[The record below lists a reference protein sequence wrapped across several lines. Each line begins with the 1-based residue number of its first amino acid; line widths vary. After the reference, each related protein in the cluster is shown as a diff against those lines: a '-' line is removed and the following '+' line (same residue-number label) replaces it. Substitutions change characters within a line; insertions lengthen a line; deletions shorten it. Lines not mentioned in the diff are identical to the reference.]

1 MCHEAFS
8 GIYVCESLPRYNCR
22 PSDPRGYDFKKMAPH
37 MQRVCHGIGD
47 PGRYPLR
54 TLKHSEN
61 FLRPGNVDVSKING
75 KEGFFHSIGLQMKR
89 FQYKYKTLNGSC
101 SIRTINIP
109 NGVMLRDCSVVI
121 LGTTCRLCGQ
131 CFKCE
136 TDLNIHIA
144 LTHQTYSN
152 INGTAVK
159 ATQCTEDETE
169 MCKKITKSFDRV
181 TTLSEKNFTTKL
193 HKKLH
198 LTLKIGEEIVAKISM
213 KRKHL
218 KVNTANRCT
227 QTEQYGD
234 TKLSMDKDV
243 CESVIS
249 DIDPPVFCNSPY
261 QCCNSSIDVVNSPNR
276 YAVSNIVANEQTAC
290 EETIAYEGN
299 HVPFKLNESCAK
311 FPNEKCGAA
320 CNDPLNTV
328 PLESNIVPTTEKD
341 SLQHSNSKNASIFSE
356 KRSNSIFTETSKSV
370 SNFQEKHDSTKPV
383 TNSVNSSSER
393 MKQSQTNDSRVN
405 GRSKDVSVNETQ
417 TDINIHEKNKCVSEK
432 QLKSVPKVLQVIIPV
447 ILPIVVSNK
456 NISDPSPVKLMI
468 QPAES
473 QQQQE
478 KKLQEIQKTY
488 TVNIEDHSDEEVQEV
503 LRIIRGRSNSTE
515 INHESPN
522 RVEQEMLLQDA
533 IKDMKRMEDQGW
545 HLLEKDVTPIRKK
558 KRIQTNAK
566 SSGKSNEANDE
577 CAKKKQKI
585 SVQSNSKCNVV
596 RQSVG
601 EKYISDAREHISK
614 VQNDT
619 TTMCQLDNAKES
631 LTMCN
636 GVNNIDA
643 SFEELHRC
651 GINYNNEVFEINNN
665 TTKSVQKPVS
675 PFLVPCSGGTENRGN
690 RPAIIDLVNDTDE

>member
-1 MCHEAFS
+1 
-8 GIYVCESLPRYNCR
+8 
-22 PSDPRGYDFKKMAPH
+22 MAPH

-61 FLRPGNVDVSKING
+61 FLRPRNVDVSKING
-75 KEGFFHSIGLQMKR
+75 KEGFFNCIGLQMKR

-101 SIRTINIP
+101 SIRTVNIP

-136 TDLNIHIA
+136 TDLNIHIV

-152 INGTAVK
+152 INGTAAK
-159 ATQCTEDETE
+159 ATQCTEDENE
-169 MCKKITKSFDRV
+169 MCNKITKSLDRA
-181 TTLSEKNFTTKL
+181 TILSEKNFVTKL
-193 HKKLH
+193 HKKLR
-198 LTLKIGEEIVAKISM
+198 LTLKIGEEIIAKKSM

-218 KVNTANRCT
+218 KVNTASRCT

-234 TKLSMDKDV
+234 TKLSIDNDI

-276 YAVSNIVANEQTAC
+276 YAVSNIVANEQAAC

-299 HVPFKLNESCAK
+299 HVPFKLNESCAM

-328 PLESNIVPTTEKD
+328 PLKSNIIPTTEKD

-356 KRSNSIFTETSKSV
+356 KCSNSFFTETSKPV
-370 SNFQEKHDSTKPV
+370 SNFQEKHDSIKPAI
-383 TNSVNSSSER
+383 NSMNSSSER
-393 MKQSQTNDSRVN
+393 MKQSHANNNRLN
-405 GRSKDVSVNETQ
+405 GRSKDVNVNETQ
-417 TDINIHEKNKCVSEK
+417 TDINMHEKNKYASEK
-432 QLKSVPKVLQVIIPV
+432 QLQSVPNVLQVIIPV

-456 NISDPSPVKLMI
+456 NISDSSPVKLMI

-478 KKLQEIQKTY
+478 KKLEQIQKTC

-503 LRIIRGRSNSTE
+503 LRIIRGRSISTE

-545 HLLEKDVTPIRKK
+545 HLLEKDNASPIKKK
-558 KRIQTNAK
+558 KRIRTNAK
-566 SSGKSNEANDE
+566 SNSKSNEANDE
-577 CAKKKQKI
+577 CAKQKQTI
-585 SVQSNSKCNVV
+585 SVQPNSECNVV
-596 RQSVG
+596 RQPVR

-619 TTMCQLDNAKES
+619 TTMCQLDNVKES
-631 LTMCN
+631 VTTCN

-643 SFEELHRC
+643 SLEDLHRY
-651 GINYNNEVFEINNN
+651 GINYYNEVFEVNNN
-665 TTKSVQKPVS
+665 TTESVQKPVS
-675 PFLVPCSGGTENRGN
+675 PFLVPCSGGTENRSN
-690 RPAIIDLVNDTDE
+690 RPAIIDLVDDTDE